1 MNECFSFNNRRFREG
16 RLKAVFQTAFVNLE
30 ING

>member
-1 MNECFSFNNRRFREG
+1 MNECFSFNNRRLPES
-16 RLKAVFQTAFVNLE
+16 RLKAVFQTAFFNLE